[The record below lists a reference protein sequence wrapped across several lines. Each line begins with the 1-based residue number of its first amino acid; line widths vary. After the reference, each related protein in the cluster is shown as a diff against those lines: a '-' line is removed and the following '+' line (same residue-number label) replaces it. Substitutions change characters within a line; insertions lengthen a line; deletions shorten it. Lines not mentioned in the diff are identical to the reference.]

1 MRASRRPRRVSAI
14 GAVLALAP
22 LLAGCDGPQSALVTA
37 GRGAAQVATLFW
49 VMTIG
54 SVIIW
59 LVVVALAL
67 YAYWAGRTI
76 GERAARRLV
85 VIGGVAVP
93 IALLTALLAGGL
105 SMMPGLLPSGQRADV
120 QIEITGY
127 QYWWRVRYVGDRVP
141 AVELANELHLPAG
154 RRVELLLQS
163 RDVIHSFWVP
173 SLAGKVDLIPGRTTR
188 LVLEPMA
195 PGVYRGTCAEYCG
208 ASHAWMGF
216 HVIVEEPARFEAW
229 LDAQAAP
236 AVSPADLR
244 AANGAA
250 QFLANGC
257 GACHAI
263 RGTAANGVIGPDL
276 THVGSRHALAAGAL
290 PNDVPAHRRWIVHTS
305 AVKPGVQMP
314 AFGMLSADAVEELAL
329 YLEGLQ

>member
-1 MRASRRPRRVSAI
+1 MSAI
-14 GAVLALAP
+14 GAPLAFAS
-22 LLAGCDGPQSALVTA
+22 LLASCDGPQSALVTA
-37 GRGAAQVATLFW
+37 GRGASQIATLFW

-54 SVIIW
+54 SAIIW
-59 LVVVALAL
+59 LVVVVMAL
-67 YAYWAGRTI
+67 YAYCAGRTI
-76 GERAARRLV
+76 GEHAARRLV

-93 IALLTALLAGGL
+93 IAVLTALLAGGL

-120 QIEITGY
+120 PIEVTGY
-127 QYWWRVRYVGDRVP
+127 QYWWRVRYLRDRGP

-154 RRVELLLQS
+154 RRVELQLQS

-188 LVLEPMA
+188 LVLEPME
-195 PGVYRGTCAEYCG
+195 PGIYRGTCAEYCG
-208 ASHAWMGF
+208 ASHAWMSF

-236 AVSPADLR
+236 AVHPTELR
-244 AANGAA
+244 AATGAA

-257 GACHAI
+257 GGCHAI

-276 THVGSRHALAAGAL
+276 THVGSRQALAAGAL
-290 PNDVPAHRRWIVHTS
+290 PNDVPAQRRWIAHTS

-314 AFGMLSADAVEELAL
+314 AFGMLSADAVDALAI